1 MKCVNCDAEIKDGS
15 IYCPVCGKEA
25 QMVNGYT
32 SLEDDFLHSLLRE
45 EIKSQTEK
53 RKERL
58 SQGKQRHVRKTKKSL
73 PVIIMGFL
81 LTAII
86 SIGLVVKIF
95 VDHKNDN
102 SYHYQMKMA
111 QKEIV
116 DCNYENALQ
125 YLKRALAIVP
135 EDIESRMEMAE
146 IYLIKKEHN
155 SAIVLLTEVIQLDKD
170 KQEAYQQLIDIYAE
184 KEQFK
189 QIQSLAQY
197 AEDES
202 VRALFKDYLVAVPTI
217 SPSGDTFYSEVNV
230 TIFSGDHDAIYYT
243 IDGTDPVTNGKR
255 YIEGAGINLSTSG
268 LYTIKAVCK
277 NRKNIYSD
285 VIKCE
290 YQIILT
296 PPEETETFIEEIF
309 EVTE

>member
-45 EIKSQTEK
+45 ELNPQVEK
-53 RKERL
+53 RKNALLQEEQL
-58 SQGKQRHVRKTKKSL
+58 LNRKRRIIL
-73 PVIIMGFL
+73 PVIVMGL
-81 LTAII
+81 LLSVII
-86 SIGLVVKIF
+86 SIGLVVKVF
-95 VDHKNDN
+95 VDEKNDN
-102 SYHYQMKMA
+102 SYQYQMKMA
-111 QKEIV
+111 QEELG
-116 DCNYENALQ
+116 DHNYESAMQ
-125 YLKRALAIVP
+125 YLKRALSIEP
-135 EDIESRMEMAE
+135 EDIESRMQMVE
-146 IYLIKKEHN
+146 IYLEKNEQD
-155 SAIVLLTEVIQLDKD
+155 SAIVLLTEVIQLDRD
-170 KQEAYQQLIDIYAE
+170 KEEAYQQLINIYAQ

-189 QIQSLAQY
+189 QIQSLAEY

-202 VRALFKDYLVAVPTI
+202 VKALFKDYLVAVPTI
-217 SPSGDTFYSEVNV
+217 SPNGDTFYSEMNV
-230 TIFSGDHDAIYYT
+230 TIYSGDHDAIYYT
-243 IDGTDPVTNGKR
+243 IDGTDPIANGKR
-255 YIEGAGINLSTSG
+255 YVEGVGINLSTSG

-285 VIKCE
+285 VVKCE

-296 PPEETETFIEEIF
+296 PPEETETYIEEIF